1 MSINIKNYPL
11 LLNGELITT
20 EQSINVINPANE
32 EVVATCS
39 KASEKELN
47 LAVKSAKKSQEFW
60 AKTEIGEKQEV
71 LHKIAEVIKANS
83 QEIARIIT
91 LEQGKTF
98 IDAQGEVQFAEVFC
112 EYFANQS
119 LTKEVLKDDE
129 SSNVEIHRVPLGV
142 VAAIAP
148 WNFPFLIA
156 VYKTAPAILMGNS
169 IILKPAPTT
178 PISTCFFG
186 ELVQPIVPKGLIN
199 IITDENELGPI
210 ITKHPDI
217 AKISF
222 TGSTATGKKVAE
234 NSGSTLTRLTLELGG
249 NDPAIIMEDA
259 QPSKIA
265 QDLFSSSM
273 NNSGQ
278 ICAAIKRLYVHQDIY
293 EEMCNE
299 LKQIADNILV
309 GDGFEQGIDLGPLQN
324 KEQYE
329 KVKGYIQEARQ
340 KGNIIS
346 GGDTPE
352 GPGYFIPIT
361 LVKDIKDGAKL
372 VDEEQFGPILPII
385 KYDDIDEVI
394 NISNSSNY
402 GLGASV
408 WGENIQKA
416 TEVAMKLEA
425 GSVWVNQHAAI
436 GPDIPLSGAKE
447 SGLGVEWGE
456 EGLKEFTQLKILN
469 VKK

>member
-1 MSINIKNYPL
+1 MSKDIKKYKL
-11 LLNGELITT
+11 LLDGELITT
-20 EQSINVINPANE
+20 DQSIEVINPANE
-32 EVVATCS
+32 EIIALCS
-39 KASEKELN
+39 KATNKELD
-47 LAVKSAKKSQEFW
+47 LAIESAKKSQKLW
-60 AKTEIGEKQEV
+60 AKTGIEERQQV
-71 LHKIAEVIKANS
+71 LHEITNVIKDNRD
-83 QEIARIIT
+83 QIARILT

-98 IDAQGEVQFAEVFC
+98 IAAKGEVQFAEAFC
-112 EYFANQS
+112 NYFANQS
-119 LTKEVLKDDE
+119 LDNQLLKDDD
-129 SSNVEIHRVPLGV
+129 SSIIEIHRLPLGV

-186 ELVQPIVPKGLIN
+186 ELLQPIVPRGLIN
-199 IITDENELGPI
+199 IITDENELGPT
-210 ITKHPDI
+210 ITRHPDI

-222 TGSTATGKKVAE
+222 TGSTFTGKKVAE

-249 NDPAIIMEDA
+249 NDPAIVMADA

-265 QDLFSSSM
+265 QDIFNSSM
-273 NNSGQ
+273 NNTGQ

-299 LKQIADNILV
+299 LKKIADGTKV
-309 GDGFEQGIDLGPLQN
+309 GDGFEQGSDLGPLQN
-324 KEQYE
+324 KNQYE
-329 KVKGYIQEARQ
+329 KVKSYIEEAKQ

-346 GGDTPE
+346 GGEPLE

-361 LVKDIKDGAKL
+361 LVKDIQDGAKL

-394 NISNSSNY
+394 DLSNSSKY

-408 WGENIQKA
+408 WSENIKKA
-416 TEVAMKLEA
+416 REVAIKLEA

-469 VKK
+469 IKK